1 MVFLSISARIPLNE
15 LNSRNFQIM
24 ENSVLKEKLHHL
36 VDSADPKLL
45 EILYSVASE
54 FYQTADDLTPEQ
66 LAELKRRL
74 DLFDAGMMSF
84 GTWDEMISKIE
95 NE

>member
-1 MVFLSISARIPLNE
+1 MVFLFISVTIPLNE

-36 VDSADPKLL
+36 VDSADTKLL

-54 FYQTADDLTPEQ
+54 FHQTAEDLTPEQ

-74 DLFDAGMMSF
+74 DLFDAGKMSF
-84 GTWDEMISKIE
+84 STWDEMISKIE